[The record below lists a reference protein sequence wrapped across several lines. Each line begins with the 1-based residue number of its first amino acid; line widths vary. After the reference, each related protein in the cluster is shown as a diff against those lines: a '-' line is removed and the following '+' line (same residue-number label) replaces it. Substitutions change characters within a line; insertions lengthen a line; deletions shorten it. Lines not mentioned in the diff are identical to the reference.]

1 MAYKTTVGSCS
12 LEVITRLLA
21 LLNDAVGIACAP
33 YVAEWTAPSQWAE
46 LSADAVLGL
55 KFAAS
60 AANLLT
66 ATVNAIEKGASFSQ
80 QLKNL
85 AGSLLSTIAGF
96 AKLAQLQ
103 QALAN
108 AGSSNPLLRGFSYV
122 GAAADFLGLI
132 SSLLE
137 QYKQYNNVSN
147 IVIDARLNYLAA
159 GAAYYTALQKLAIA
173 NAHCPPGTLVPAP
186 SPPLPVPTQ
195 TVTFAPP
202 PGAPGDNVYAYLVA
216 GPGYQYPSG
225 LPVGMVPPP
234 AGYVGWWNT
243 YSTGTT
249 TYASTPYYVGYYS
262 WQVLNPSVGPRI
274 LNPGSLLTV
283 SCDFEP
289 NWNQGWYDY
298 NENAGTVAIC
308 GVPGITLVSGNT
320 ISNPGLDSWYYN
332 DAITGNIPS
341 GNLHVDLPL
350 GPSTLVFQIPANA
363 QSGLA
368 DVEII
373 GPYPGGQWSFVEGVY
388 YFQIIAPNATTTAL
402 GASPASPVYGQPVTL
417 AAQVSTANPYGLMQ
431 GTVDFFDQTT
441 NQDLGRVAIN
451 SAGIAQLTVSNFNA
465 GTQVITATYSG
476 DSVVDYLPSTATCTF
491 SVGQAQT
498 NMTLTQVFSPTTYG
512 EYALFTATVT
522 VVPPGVGTLA
532 GSVTFL
538 DVTTGVNLG
547 TVPIDSAGQAFLA
560 TNALAAGQQT
570 IQATYTGNGNF
581 AQSQG
586 QCTQQVNQA
595 QTWTTSSFSPSLP
608 VFGSQVTLTATVAS
622 ANSNLAPPTG
632 SVDFFDES
640 TDADLGTV
648 NLSNGIATIQ
658 TTALAGGDNDIKM
671 DYSGDNNYLSSYVE
685 LVVSLLPAEITTQTT
700 VAPSPTVFG
709 QTVNLTTAVV
719 PVNSA
724 IGVVPT
730 GTVIY
735 DDDTTD
741 TSLGE
746 ACAGQYG
753 DRPPLG
759 PESRR
764 RPTPHHHH
772 IPGRRQ
778 LRGQR
783 HLHHLERGPGRYD
796 HAGDMHAQS
805 GGLRAAA
812 EREHCRSPCQF
823 LGASHPHRLDYGCR
837 SNDGRQS
844 RQRSI
849 GCLGKGESAPE

>member
-1 MAYKTTVGSCS
+1 MTAGGVPVSGASVEVLPLAAGAQEQSLTAVTDANGDFVVQGLTPDQYSVAVESAGFAAWQQSLTVAGNLTQSVVLLAGGVVQGTITDASTGLPVAGANVSFLDPATHSIAASAATNASGQYQAANVLPGTYDVLIEEPSHQMTELTGVVVSGSSCTVNGTLAAKSTLLQGTVTDSTGHPMVEATVTVVNSRGETMFVATTAIDGTWSTDELPPGNYTATASAIGYQTASVAVSLAAGSSRAVSLTVAAAATDDAWASNTVAGFLGYVSQLWYSSNNLYLTNPSDPTPKMIGLQNQMPPQPVGTAAWPAWSAAYRAHDNLVNAYERWEQNDMAYKTTVGSCS

-21 LLNDAVGIACAP
+21 LLNDAVGIACAL

-402 GASPASPVYGQPVTL
+402 
-417 AAQVSTANPYGLMQ
+417 
-431 GTVDFFDQTT
+431 
-441 NQDLGRVAIN
+441 R
-451 SAGIAQLTVSNFNA
+451 
-465 GTQVITATYSG
+465 ITRFP
-476 DSVVDYLPSTATCTF
+476 SVR
-491 SVGQAQT
+491 
-498 NMTLTQVFSPTTYG
+498 
-512 EYALFTATVT
+512 
-522 VVPPGVGTLA
+522 
-532 GSVTFL
+532 
-538 DVTTGVNLG
+538 TTGHACRPGEHSKPLR
-547 TVPIDSAGQAFLA
+547 PHARDRR
-560 TNALAAGQQT
+560 
-570 IQATYTGNGNF
+570 
-581 AQSQG
+581 
-586 QCTQQVNQA
+586 
-595 QTWTTSSFSPSLP
+595 
-608 VFGSQVTLTATVAS
+608 
-622 ANSNLAPPTG
+622 
-632 SVDFFDES
+632 
-640 TDADLGTV
+640 
-648 NLSNGIATIQ
+648 
-658 TTALAGGDNDIKM
+658 
-671 DYSGDNNYLSSYVE
+671 
-685 LVVSLLPAEITTQTT
+685 LL
-700 VAPSPTVFG
+700 
-709 QTVNLTTAVV
+709 
-719 PVNSA
+719 
-724 IGVVPT
+724 
-730 GTVIY
+730 
-735 DDDTTD
+735 
-741 TSLGE
+741 
-746 ACAGQYG
+746 
-753 DRPPLG
+753 RP
-759 PESRR
+759 
-764 RPTPHHHH
+764 
-772 IPGRRQ
+772 
-778 LRGQR
+778 
-783 HLHHLERGPGRYD
+783 D
-796 HAGDMHAQS
+796 HQS
-805 GGLRAAA
+805 G
-812 EREHCRSPCQF
+812 
-823 LGASHPHRLDYGCR
+823 
-837 SNDGRQS
+837 
-844 RQRSI
+844 
-849 GCLGKGESAPE
+849 LGKGGHQQRGRRATDRVELQRRHPGDHGNLLRR